1 MTVAQGPTTGRPL
14 LAASSILAAL
24 LTFATV
30 AACVP
35 SSSVSSSPT
44 DGSPAPVTQSPSPA
58 SVACQPAVD
67 PEVPAYA
74 VDSCDEAVAAA
85 RSMTEDQALPVSR
98 IYLTSGVFDC
108 EDFWP
113 GVGSPD
119 NCPAASVIPGVAMH
133 GWISFAGDERI
144 MAVALYRASPSGA
157 EQAVAA
163 LWTSEVKAFAVPPA
177 GWRMP

>member
-1 MTVAQGPTTGRPL
+1 MIDAWSGRV
-14 LAASSILAAL
+14 LAAVLAL
-24 LTFATV
+24 ATI

-35 SSSVSSSPT
+35 SSTVSGSPT
-44 DGSPAPVTQSPSPA
+44 DSSPAPFTQSPPPA
-58 SVACQPAVD
+58 SVVCQPAVD

-98 IYLTSGVFDC
+98 IYLISGVFDC
-108 EDFWP
+108 DNFWP
-113 GVGSPD
+113 GVGLQHD
-119 NCPAASVIPGVAMH
+119 CPAASVIPGVAMH

-144 MAVALYRASPSGA
+144 MAVALYRASPPGS
-157 EQAVAA
+157 EQEVAA
-163 LWTSEVKAFAVPPA
+163 PWTSEVKAFAVPPA